1 MQIVYFFCCSTIG
14 NCQRPVFSLGVSQL
28 TEAMHTL
35 RDNNGEISL
44 WSHHGHTKL
53 FAFNSRPQ
61 NLILKSRNQIRGK
74 LLLSRKLCYV
84 RGSLTMFNTSTTSYP
99 LLVTKWCPPFNI
111 SNPYSTSRTTFA
123 HLHIP
128 AHFFTFCFSGMQ
140 IRKTWPQAK
149 VLLCKWDIIRDSNSE
164 KLGGAYIFHL
174 RSKFYIQP

>member
-1 MQIVYFFCCSTIG
+1 
-14 NCQRPVFSLGVSQL
+14 
-28 TEAMHTL
+28 MHTL

-74 LLLSRKLCYV
+74 LLLSRKLYV

-164 KLGGAYIFHL
+164 KLGGLIFSTWDRNFTYSH
-174 RSKFYIQP
+174 RAI